1 MNETEKLMRS
11 LEEQLVYHSKKYYDD
26 DEPEISDYE
35 YDMMFERL
43 KKLEEEYPEYASLS
57 SPTKRVGGH
66 VAERFEKVTHPVRLG
81 SLTDVFDYEG
91 VGAFERSMKEKYP
104 DDDFVV
110 EYKIDGLSVALE
122 YIDGVFV
129 KGATRGDGLV
139 GEDVTENLKT
149 VRSIPLVLNEKL
161 PHLIV
166 RGEVYMP
173 RKAFEKLNE
182 KREAAGLPT
191 FANPRNAAAGSLRQ
205 LDSKLCAERHL
216 EIFVFNVQLCDTPL
230 PEKHSECLEYM
241 QKLGFTVSP
250 DFSVC
255 TDKDGMI
262 KKIEDI
268 GEKRPS
274 LPFGI
279 DGAVVKLNNVA
290 HREELGFVGAVPRWA
305 AAYKYPPESV
315 YTEVTDIVIQVGR
328 TGVLTPKAILKSVN
342 IAGSTVSA
350 ATLHNINYIEQKDI
364 RIGDTVL
371 LRKAGDIIPEI
382 VSVDFSKRPASS
394 VPYVMPEYCP
404 SCGSRVVHE
413 DGDAA
418 VVCIN
423 SSCPAQLHR
432 SITHFASKECMDI
445 RTLGESVI
453 ETLIGEGLLASPA
466 DIYSLDPE
474 KVAAI
479 PGLGSIS
486 AANIIKSADGSKT
499 QPLSRV
505 ISALGIP
512 QVGEKAAKTLAK
524 HYKTM
529 ENLMNASAE
538 ELASLNDIGP
548 ITAENVTEYFA
559 SEQNVTL
566 VKRLAES
573 GVNMTEPDDR
583 VGNVFEGMTVVI
595 TGKLNSLGR
604 DEAEDLV
611 FKNGGK
617 AASSVSSKTSLLV
630 CGENAGSKL
639 SKAQSLG
646 IKIISEE
653 EFLNIVGGKNND

>member
-11 LEEQLVYHSKKYYDD
+11 LEEQLVYHSKKYYDED
-26 DEPEISDYE
+26 SPEISDYE
-35 YDMMFERL
+35 YDMMFDRL
-43 KKLEEEYPEYASLS
+43 KKLEEEYPQYASLS

-66 VAERFEKVTHPVRLG
+66 VAEKFEKVTHPVRLG
-81 SLTDVFDYEG
+81 SLTDVFDYDG
-91 VGAFERSMKEKYP
+91 VKAFERAMKERYP
-104 DDDFVV
+104 DAKFVV

-149 VRSIPLVLNEKL
+149 VRSIPLELNEKL

-173 RKAFEKLNE
+173 RKAFERLNE
-182 KREAAGLPT
+182 KREKAGLPL

-205 LDSKLCAERHL
+205 LDSKLCAERRL

-230 PEKHSECLEYM
+230 PENHSECLEYM
-241 QKLGFTVSP
+241 SKIGFTVSP
-250 DFSVC
+250 DFRVC
-255 TDKDGMI
+255 TRSDEMI
-262 KKIEDI
+262 SKIEDI
-268 GEKRPS
+268 GSKRPL

-279 DGAVVKLNNVA
+279 DGAVIKLNNLA
-290 HREELGFVGAVPRWA
+290 SREELGFVGAVPRWA
-305 AAYKYPPESV
+305 VAYKYPPESV
-315 YTEVTDIVIQVGR
+315 LTKVTDIVIQVGR
-328 TGVLTPKAILKSVN
+328 TGVLTPKAILEPVS

-364 RIGDTVL
+364 RIGDTVV

-382 VSVDFSKRPASS
+382 VSVETDKRVSGS
-394 VPYVMPEYCP
+394 VPFRMPEYCP
-404 SCGSRVVHE
+404 SCGSKVVHE

-445 RTLGESVI
+445 RTLGENLI
-453 ETLIGEGLLASPA
+453 ETLIKEGLLSSAA
-466 DIYSLDPE
+466 DIYTLDPE
-474 KVAAI
+474 KVSAI

-486 AANIIKSADGSKT
+486 AANIIKSADESKK

-524 HYKTM
+524 NYKTM
-529 ENLMNASAE
+529 TAFMNASVDD
-538 ELASLNDIGP
+538 LASLNDIGP
-548 ITAENVTEYFA
+548 ITAENVANYFA
-559 SEQNVTL
+559 SEQNILLVT
-566 VKRLAES
+566 RLAES
-573 GVNMTEPDDR
+573 GVNMTEPDDIT
-583 VGNVFEGMTVVI
+583 GNALAGMTVVI
-595 TGKLNSLGR
+595 TGKLNTLGR
-604 DEAEDLV
+604 DEAEELV

-639 SKAQSLG
+639 TKAQNLG
-646 IKIISEE
+646 IKIISED
-653 EFLNIVGGKNND
+653 EFLELIGGK

>member
-11 LEEQLVYHSKKYYDD
+11 LEEQIVYHSKKYYDED
-26 DEPEISDYE
+26 SPEISDYE
-35 YDMMFERL
+35 YDMMFDQL
-43 KKLEEEYPEYASLS
+43 KKLEEQYPDYASPS

-66 VAERFEKVTHPVRLG
+66 VAERFEKVSHPVRLG
-81 SLTDVFDYEG
+81 SLTDVFDYDG
-91 VGAFERSMKEKYP
+91 VKAFKTSMNEQYT

-122 YIDGVFV
+122 YVDGVFV
-129 KGATRGDGLV
+129 RGATRGDGLV

-173 RKAFEKLNE
+173 RSAFERLNR
-182 KREAAGLPT
+182 KRENMGQPL

-205 LDSKLCAERHL
+205 LDSKICAERHL

-230 PEKHSECLEYM
+230 PEKHSECLDYM
-241 QKLGFTVSP
+241 RRLGFTVSP
-250 DFSVC
+250 DFAVC
-255 TDKDGMI
+255 RSSDEIIT
-262 KKIEDI
+262 KIEDI

-279 DGAVVKLNNVA
+279 DGAVIKLNDLS

-305 AAYKYPPESV
+305 VAYKYPPESV
-315 YTEVTDIVIQVGR
+315 YTKLTDIVIQVGR
-328 TGVLTPKAILKSVN
+328 TGVLTPKAILEPVS

-350 ATLHNINYIEQKDI
+350 STLHNINYITQKDI

-382 VSVDFSKRPASS
+382 VSVDITKRPADS
-394 VPYVMPEYCP
+394 VPYSMPEFCP
-404 SCGSRVVHE
+404 SCGSKVVRE

-432 SITHFASKECMDI
+432 SIAHFASKECMDI

-453 ETLIGEGLLASPA
+453 ETLINEGLLTSAA
-466 DIYSLDPE
+466 DIYTLDKE
-474 KVAAI
+474 KVSSI

-486 AANIIKSADGSKT
+486 ASNILKSAEESKK

-505 ISALGIP
+505 ICSLGIP

-529 ENLMNASAE
+529 ASLMSASAE
-538 ELASLNDIGP
+538 DLASLGDIGP
-548 ITAENVTEYFA
+548 VTAENVASYFA
-559 SEQNVTL
+559 SEQNVRL
-566 VKRLAES
+566 VERLAGS

-583 VGNVFEGMTVVI
+583 IGSVFEGMTVVI
-595 TGKLNSLGR
+595 TGKLSSLGR
-604 DEAEDLV
+604 DEAEELV
-611 FKNGGK
+611 FRNGGK
-617 AASSVSSKTSLLV
+617 AASSVSSRTSLLV

-639 SKAQSLG
+639 AKARSLG

-653 EFLNIVGGKNND
+653 EFLNLVGGNTND